1 MFEKKADSVYRHRG
15 KIVSRKTASPDKFI
29 WQLKENI
36 DKTKSR
42 WTSSKTHPYVRLVN
56 EKLFRKKSDINRLL
70 TLIEKTLPVE
80 SIQIQQSKDQ
90 MESVIIDYHEAKRI
104 FEEALTVMTS
114 IGQSKSKAIED
125 LTFYEPFIHHKE
137 QLLKDFT

>member
-1 MFEKKADSVYRHRG
+1 
-15 KIVSRKTASPDKFI
+15 
-29 WQLKENI
+29 
-36 DKTKSR
+36 
-42 WTSSKTHPYVRLVN
+42 
-56 EKLFRKKSDINRLL
+56 
-70 TLIEKTLPVE
+70 
-80 SIQIQQSKDQ
+80 

-137 QLLKDFT
+137 QLLKDFMSVSIKIIEQELYVTVFSY